1 MIEDLLCGMDKPY
14 RALKLT
20 LIFLSDFIQENI
32 VSEFDMSEREKNQNI
47 LALSYI
53 LNLINEDL
61 KRLKNEYDE
70 KVTQKYHL

>member
-1 MIEDLLCGMDKPY
+1 MIEDLLCEMDKPY